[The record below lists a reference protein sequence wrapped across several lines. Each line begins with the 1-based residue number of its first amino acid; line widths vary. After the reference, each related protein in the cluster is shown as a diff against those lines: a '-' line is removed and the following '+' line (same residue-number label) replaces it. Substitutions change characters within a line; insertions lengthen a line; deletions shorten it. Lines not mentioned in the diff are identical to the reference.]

1 MELSNQAELRILEA
15 AEKVFYNKGKEG
27 ASMQE
32 IANEAGIT
40 RTSLN
45 YYYRSKDKLF
55 EAVFRNTM
63 SQFVPKLAELLHSTD
78 SLSEYIPR
86 MAEIIIDS
94 MIERPQIPV
103 FVLAELTSNPE
114 RVPQLM
120 SELGIHPVQAVK
132 KMQDDERLSRLSVDP
147 RQVMMNLL
155 GMCIFP
161 FAGKPMI
168 VSVMYKGDEEAFIE
182 AMKERKKLIP
192 AMIEAMVKNLEA

>member
-1 MELSNQAELRILEA
+1 
-15 AEKVFYNKGKEG
+15 
-27 ASMQE
+27 MQE

-63 SQFVPKLAELLHSTD
+63 SQFVPKLAELLHSTS
-78 SLSEYIPR
+78 SLSEYMPR

-120 SELGIHPVQAVK
+120 GELGLHPAQVLQ
-132 KMQDDERLSRLSVDP
+132 KMRGDDRFSRLPVDP

-155 GMCIFP
+155 AMCIFP
-161 FAGKPMI
+161 FAGKPML
-168 VSVMYKGDEEAFIE
+168 VSVMYQGDEQAFIE
-182 AMKERKKLIP
+182 AMKQRKKLIP
-192 AMIEAMVKNLEA
+192 AMIEAMVKNLES

>member
-45 YYYRSKDKLF
+45 YYFRSKDKLF

-63 SQFVPKLAELLHSTD
+63 SQFVPKLAELLHSSA
-78 SLSEYIPR
+78 SLIEYIPR

-103 FVLAELTSNPE
+103 FMLAELTSNPE

-120 SELGIHPVQAVK
+120 NELGIHPVQAVQ
-132 KMQDDERLSRLSVDP
+132 KMQDDERLSKLPVDP

-155 GMCIFP
+155 SMCIFP
-161 FAGKPMI
+161 FAGKPML